1 MFLSDVDKISDIEI
15 MFLAVAISFFVVALI
30 IKNIFL
36 RMVLKKKA

>member
-1 MFLSDVDKISDIEI
+1 MFLSDVDKITDIEI
-15 MFLAVAISFFVVALI
+15 MFLAVAVLIFVVALV